1 MIIYSKLWE
10 TGARRIIRWCGKF
23 IIKDLSKCNSLHK
36 WVFHTTMSKAFEGK
50 LNLCDYLSISNDDW
64 LSNKR
69 MGNGALEHHVLS
81 LAYIDLVI
89 FPRLDEWWY
98 IHMCK
103 VPMIIPWYRRFW
115 VHRCQALFR
124 KLEFDLYLTITWP
137 SPI

>member
-10 TGARRIIRWCGKF
+10 IGARRIIRWCGKF

-36 WVFHTTMSKAFEGK
+36 WVFHTTMSKAVEGK
-50 LNLCDYLSISNDDW
+50 LNLYDYFSISNDDW

-89 FPRLDEWWY
+89 FPRLDEWCFICAKY
-98 IHMCK
+98 
-103 VPMIIPWYRRFW
+103 PWSSHDQVGFESTD
-115 VHRCQALFR
+115 VKLF
-124 KLEFDLYLTITWP
+124 LENWNLTFTLIP